1 MISVIIGGLI
11 ASISGVIVAII
22 NGIIM
27 LKNSKKTL
35 DFELKKIYLP
45 ILKDK
50 LITLESIKLKNSIL
64 LSRSINSNQE
74 TKILKD
80 YDLLLNIFTDYSHY
94 FIDSDLYQ
102 TIKQQQLSIQV
113 ESENDIETESN
124 NLSLLAY
131 KMEFNNKMNQLIIE
145 TILKFEKEIKVICT
159 TAKQ

>member
-1 MISVIIGGLI
+1 MISVITGGLI
-11 ASISGVIVAII
+11 ATISVVVVAII
-22 NGIIM
+22 NGKIM
-27 LKNSKKTL
+27 LKNSKKIL

-45 ILKDK
+45 ILRDK
-50 LITLESIKLKNSIL
+50 LLTLESIKLKNSIV

-74 TKILKD
+74 NKILKD

-102 TIKQQQLSIQV
+102 TIKQQQHYIQV
-113 ESENDIETESN
+113 ESENEIEFESIN
-124 NLSLLAY
+124 RSLLAD

-159 TAKQ
+159 AAKQ